1 MLTLGCLPVAVLGI
15 AYVVAWAGIPLGLSM
30 LLVALTLMTASGVI
44 AVVGWRRLKTAAG
57 PLQRS
62 RRELQKNLDWFKR
75 TLANDRGSETK
86 RFDRA
91 AANLIN
97 SEPHQ

>member
-1 MLTLGCLPVAVLGI
+1 
-15 AYVVAWAGIPLGLSM
+15 M

-75 TLANDRGSETK
+75 TLANDRESETK